1 MFIVCLHMFIVCL
14 LLQTLQPHT
23 NGPSVHMLLRCSR
36 MSHEL
41 NTDVPRT
48 DTIRRYPRG
57 GGIWTASPP
66 LACLQLAA
74 SGKHTQE
81 CYTVMYLHVMSA
93 CQHVSMSACQQIIA
107 LGQHTAN
114 TLKSAILSYTYILAC
129 IQTYMHACIHAY
141 CTHTCMHAYM
151 HTYVHACMHAYIHTC
166 IHAYM
171 HACIHE
177 YIHTY
182 THPYI
187 HTYIHTYIHACTTL
201 ITPNLPTNIAPY

>member
-1 MFIVCLHMFIVCL
+1 MFAVCL
-14 LLQTLQPHT
+14 LCILQTLQPHT

-93 CQHVSMSACQQIIA
+93 CQHVSMSACQQTIA
-107 LGQHTAN
+107 LGQALCYIRSEPPDLRACQRPRTSSLVIQYTN
-114 TLKSAILSYTYILAC
+114 PNIMYTYSVPDVHITHKYNLII
-129 IQTYMHACIHAY
+129 IQI
-141 CTHTCMHAYM
+141 
-151 HTYVHACMHAYIHTC
+151 
-166 IHAYM
+166 
-171 HACIHE
+171 
-177 YIHTY
+177 
-182 THPYI
+182 
-187 HTYIHTYIHACTTL
+187 
-201 ITPNLPTNIAPY
+201 

>member
-1 MFIVCLHMFIVCL
+1 MCRGQEDRIDSMHHDLASLHQVTLPCSPPGPIASPSSEPPGYSTSPQQEDISTASPEPTVIHNKHTYVYCMFIVCLHMFIVCL

-81 CYTVMYLHVMSA
+81 CYTVIYLHVMSA
-93 CQHVSMSACQQIIA
+93 CQHVSK
-107 LGQHTAN
+107 LLH
-114 TLKSAILSYTYILAC
+114 
-129 IQTYMHACIHAY
+129 
-141 CTHTCMHAYM
+141 
-151 HTYVHACMHAYIHTC
+151 
-166 IHAYM
+166 
-171 HACIHE
+171 
-177 YIHTY
+177 
-182 THPYI
+182 
-187 HTYIHTYIHACTTL
+187 
-201 ITPNLPTNIAPY
+201 